1 MDGSFPLQRDPD
13 LASPAPDAQK
23 WRQEI
28 ADAKAGVRAKVS
40 TKAAALYIGVHYTTL
55 RDWVREGRGPQ
66 PIQNPGKPGTTAQ
79 NQHLGFTLEALD
91 SFLATRSGEPITRGK
106 RTDTGDVLKEAER
119 IEALIA
125 LKEAE
130 DRLAKTRA
138 RARRL
143 GIVCFQSLTDALE
156 IQPWSTV
163 DGRIAGHAWA
173 VDDATFNAADEDQ
186 WEGSLEEALA
196 QPWINSESRQPF
208 QDAFVAI
215 LSATQHAIEAAR
227 SRQRASDLE
236 ERLSGNVV
244 EGNGVRPFEKGKG
257 RL

>member
-79 NQHLGFTLEALD
+79 NQHLGFTLESLD
-91 SFLATRSGEPITRGK
+91 TFLATRSGEPITRGK

-125 LKEAE
+125 LREAE
-130 DRLAKTRA
+130 DRLAKSKA

-143 GIVCFQSLTDALE
+143 GIVCFQSLSDALE
-156 IQPWSTV
+156 IQPWATV
-163 DGRIAGHAWA
+163 NGRLMGHAWV
-173 VDDATFNAADEDQ
+173 VDDATFNAADEEK

-196 QPWINSESRQPF
+196 QPWTSTQSRQPY
-208 QDAFVAI
+208 QDAFLGV
-215 LSATQHAIEAAR
+215 LTSTRHAIEAAR

-236 ERLSGNVV
+236 ERLSGDVIDV
-244 EGNGVRPFEKGKG
+244 EAVRPFGKG
-257 RL
+257 SGRL

>member
-79 NQHLGFTLEALD
+79 NQHLGFTLESLD
-91 SFLATRSGEPITRGK
+91 TFLATRSGEPITRGK

-130 DRLAKTRA
+130 DRLAKSKA

-143 GIVCFQSLTDALE
+143 GIVCFQSLSDALE
-156 IQPWSTV
+156 IQPWAMV
-163 DGRIAGHAWA
+163 NGRLLGHAWA
-173 VDDATFNAADEDQ
+173 VDDATFNAADDEQ
-186 WEGSLEEALA
+186 WEGSLEDALA
-196 QPWINSESRQPF
+196 QPWTSTDSRQPY
-208 QDAFVAI
+208 QNAFLGV
-215 LSATQHAIEAAR
+215 LTATQHAIEAAR

-236 ERLSGNVV
+236 ERLSGDVIDG
-244 EGNGVRPFEKGKG
+244 EAVRPFGKG
-257 RL
+257 SGRL

>member
-79 NQHLGFTLEALD
+79 NQHLGFTLESLD
-91 SFLATRSGEPITRGK
+91 TFLATRSGEPITRGK

-125 LKEAE
+125 LREAE
-130 DRLAKTRA
+130 DRLAKSKA

-143 GIVCFQSLTDALE
+143 GIVCFQSLSDALE
-156 IQPWSTV
+156 IQPWTTV
-163 DGRIAGHAWA
+163 NGRLMGHAWA
-173 VDDATFNAADEDQ
+173 VDDATFNAADEEK

-196 QPWINSESRQPF
+196 QPWTSTQSRQPY
-208 QDAFVAI
+208 QDAFLGV
-215 LSATQHAIEAAR
+215 LTSTRHAIEAAR

-236 ERLSGNVV
+236 ERLSGDVIDV
-244 EGNGVRPFEKGKG
+244 EAVRPFGKG
-257 RL
+257 SGRL

>member
-28 ADAKAGVRAKVS
+28 ADAKAGLRAKVS

-79 NQHLGFTLEALD
+79 NQHLGFTLESLEA
-91 SFLATRSGEPITRGK
+91 FLATRSGEPITRGK
-106 RTDTGDVLKEAER
+106 RTGTGEVLKEAER

-130 DRLAKTRA
+130 DRLAKTKA

-143 GIVCFQSLTDALE
+143 GIVCFQSLSDTLE
-156 IQPWSTV
+156 IQPWATV
-163 DGRIAGHAWA
+163 NGRLIGHAWA
-173 VDDATFNAADEDQ
+173 VDDATFNAADDEQ
-186 WEGSLEEALA
+186 WEGSLEDALA
-196 QPWINSESRQPF
+196 QPWTSADNRQPY
-208 QDAFVAI
+208 QDAFLGVLA
-215 LSATQHAIEAAR
+215 ATQHAIEAAR

-236 ERLSGNVV
+236 ERLSSDVV
-244 EGNGVRPFEKGKG
+244 ESAGIRPFGKG
-257 RL
+257 SSRL

>member
-1 MDGSFPLQRDPD
+1 MDCSFPLQRDPD

-79 NQHLGFTLEALD
+79 NQHLGFTLESLD
-91 SFLATRSGEPITRGK
+91 TFLATRSGEPITRGK

-125 LKEAE
+125 LREAE
-130 DRLAKTRA
+130 DRLAKSKA

-143 GIVCFQSLTDALE
+143 GIVCFQSLSDALE
-156 IQPWSTV
+156 IQPWATV
-163 DGRIAGHAWA
+163 NGRLNGHAWA
-173 VDDATFNAADEDQ
+173 VDDATFNAADEEQ

-196 QPWINSESRQPF
+196 QPWTSTQSRQPY
-208 QDAFVAI
+208 QDAFLGV
-215 LSATQHAIEAAR
+215 LTSTQHAIEAAR

-236 ERLSGNVV
+236 ERLSGDVIDV
-244 EGNGVRPFEKGKG
+244 EAVRPFGKG
-257 RL
+257 SGRL